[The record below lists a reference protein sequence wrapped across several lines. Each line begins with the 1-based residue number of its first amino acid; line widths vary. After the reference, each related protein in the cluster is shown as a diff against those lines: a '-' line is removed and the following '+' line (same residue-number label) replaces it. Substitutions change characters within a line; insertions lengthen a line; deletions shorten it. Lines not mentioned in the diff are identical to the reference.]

1 MRWTTT
7 NKQKRAESRIL
18 LSASHFRKK
27 GENATIDEK
36 TILKGILDSYP
47 YPIVFVDN
55 DYIIRYLNRY
65 AQYHYYQER
74 GDCHDREVSRERIKV
89 AYEKMKSDGKEV
101 FIGVNARNQR
111 YYMQGVRDEEGNLIG
126 FFERFELN
134 LQK

>member
-1 MRWTTT
+1 M
-7 NKQKRAESRIL
+7 
-18 LSASHFRKK
+18 
-27 GENATIDEK
+27 DEK

-74 GDCHDREVSRERIKV
+74 GYRDLIGKSLFDCHDRETSRERIKV

-111 YYMQGVRDEEGNLIG
+111 
-126 FFERFELN
+126 
-134 LQK
+134 